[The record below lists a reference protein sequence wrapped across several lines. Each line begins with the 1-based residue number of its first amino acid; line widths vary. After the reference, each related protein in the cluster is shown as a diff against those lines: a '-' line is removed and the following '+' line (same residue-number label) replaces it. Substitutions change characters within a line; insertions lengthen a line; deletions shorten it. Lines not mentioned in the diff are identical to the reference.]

1 MGYFIPVFVWLAHD
15 FRMAHVDPR
24 CFCGADDETLEHLF
38 FECELARLL
47 VAWVFFNLMSC
58 NPTAWRFSVDEL
70 LFGFSVER
78 RRAIP
83 SIIIYMLQVMKH
95 YLGCSVYVNL
105 RPSLS

>member
-47 VAWVFFNLMSC
+47 VAWVFF
-58 NPTAWRFSVDEL
+58 EL